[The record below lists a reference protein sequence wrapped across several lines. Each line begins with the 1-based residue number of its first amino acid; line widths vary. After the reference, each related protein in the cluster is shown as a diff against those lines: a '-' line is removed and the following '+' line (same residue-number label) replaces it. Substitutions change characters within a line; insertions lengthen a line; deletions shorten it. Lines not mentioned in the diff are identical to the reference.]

1 MLMTLNFVYPLTLA
15 VLEIKIMMYQGRQAF
30 HLLDKLMLNDVKNEF
45 PGIAPRYLLKNG
57 CCQRR
62 QGIVMYPK

>member
-30 HLLDKLMLNDVKNEF
+30 HLLLQTY
-45 PGIAPRYLLKNG
+45 A
-57 CCQRR
+57 
-62 QGIVMYPK
+62 

>member
-30 HLLDKLMLNDVKNEF
+30 HLL
-45 PGIAPRYLLKNG
+45 
-57 CCQRR
+57 R
-62 QGIVMYPK
+62 QPYACLTTSKTNFQA